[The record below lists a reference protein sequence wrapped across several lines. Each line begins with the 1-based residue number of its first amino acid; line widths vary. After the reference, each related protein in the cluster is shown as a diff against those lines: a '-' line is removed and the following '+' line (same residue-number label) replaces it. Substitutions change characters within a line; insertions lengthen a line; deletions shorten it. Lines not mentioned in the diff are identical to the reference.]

1 MKKHDDFLVEK
12 IGIGIGLGLLAIGI
26 GIKIAKKVGA
36 NKC

>member
-1 MKKHDDFLVEK
+1 MRKHDDFLVEK

>member
-12 IGIGIGLGLLAIGI
+12 IGISIGLGLLAIGI

>member
-1 MKKHDDFLVEK
+1 MRKHDEFLVEK